1 MTEGK
6 ELGCFMEFQKNEKR
20 EKGIKQKIIFCVMSV
35 SVLLG
40 VLLIT
45 AMIVSNLITTKTLLL
60 DNMQMVAKIS
70 SQNISSNLH
79 LLTDRMANLALEEVL
94 VDETADEAAKL
105 EVLEER
111 KSRIEFV
118 WLAAYDMEGRKL
130 YGDEK
135 SPESI
140 AGREYYEN
148 VAVTN
153 NIVIGEPVYEDG
165 IWQVA
170 VAITLKKEDENY
182 AYLIG
187 SYKYDLLNDVLGNIN
202 IGVNGGAY
210 IINEEGDIIADREKE
225 NMPARNN
232 IYDLYGSKRNDKI
245 FDAMTDFQTGA
256 AGLRMHGVYH
266 YAAYSP
272 VAGTNWTL
280 VVDAP
285 NSDFMG
291 AVVVTGIV
299 SIALGILLM
308 AGAVAYSGKVS
319 REISDSLSLATRR
332 LASLAEGNLKDE
344 VVIAETGDEAQVMT
358 EALAKTIG
366 NVDAYIED
374 LGRVLGRLSEGDYS
388 QEVPDSFTGDF
399 VAIRKALCRITD
411 SLNETMHHIYES
423 SKAVGR
429 NSSEVSG
436 YAERLYG
443 GSMEQEKALDRLTGS
458 IRMVT
463 DRIGKINESASNVKG
478 FAAGA
483 QEKADQGKEQM
494 DTMLEAMND
503 IYANMQEII
512 HISQMIEEISDQTS
526 LLSLNAS
533 IEAARAGESGRG
545 FGIVAQQIGVLAD
558 ETAEALKQ
566 TVAII
571 GQASRSIDKGM
582 KAAETTAGS
591 FQEIQEVTKEFTG
604 ISNEI
609 EAVAREQQNALD
621 QVGDEIEKVLEV
633 ANANQE
639 LSRKTDET
647 AARSLQKAGELAE
660 VVEAVKLRTI

>member
-1 MTEGK
+1 MGYK
-6 ELGCFMEFQKNEKR
+6 KDEKR
-20 EKGIKQKIIFCVMSV
+20 EKGIQQKIIFCVMSV

-40 VLLIT
+40 VLLIA
-45 AMIVSNLITTKTLLL
+45 AMIVSNLMTTKTLLL
-60 DNMQMVAKIS
+60 DNMQMMAKIS

-79 LLTDRMANLALEEVL
+79 LLTDRMADLALEEVL
-94 VDETADEAAKL
+94 TDEAADETAKL

-111 KSRIEFV
+111 ESRIEFV
-118 WLAAYDMEGRKL
+118 WLAAFDREGRKL

-135 SPESI
+135 APESI
-140 AGREYYEN
+140 VGRDYYDH
-148 VAVTN
+148 VVMTN

-165 IWQVA
+165 IWQIAVA
-170 VAITLKKEDENY
+170 VTLKKDGENY
-182 AYLIG
+182 AYLVG

-210 IINEEGDIIADREKE
+210 IMNEKGDIIADRKKE
-225 NMPARNN
+225 NMSARNN
-232 IYDLYGSKRNDKI
+232 VYDLYGSGKNNRI
-245 FDAMTDFQTGA
+245 FDSMTDFQTGA
-256 AGLRMHGVYH
+256 AGLRMNGIYH

-291 AVVVTGIV
+291 TVVVTGIV
-299 SIALGILLM
+299 SVVMGIILII
-308 AGAVAYSGKVS
+308 GAVAYSGKVS
-319 REISDSLSLATRR
+319 RRISDSLSLTTRR

-344 VVIAETGDEAQVMT
+344 VVIARTGDEAQVMT

-374 LGRVLGRLSEGDYS
+374 LGKVLGRLSEGDYS
-388 QEVPDSFTGDF
+388 QEVPDRFTGDF
-399 VAIRKALCRITD
+399 VAIREALCRITD

-429 NSSEVSG
+429 NSSEVSD

-458 IRMVT
+458 IQVVT
-463 DRIGKINESASNVKG
+463 DRIGRINESASDVKG

-494 DTMLEAMND
+494 DTMLEAMKD
-503 IYANMQEII
+503 IYDNMQEIV
-512 HISQMIEEISDQTS
+512 HISQMIEEISSQTS

-533 IEAARAGESGRG
+533 IEAARAGEAGRG

-571 GQASRSIDKGM
+571 GQAGHSIDKGM

-591 FQEIQEVTKEFTG
+591 FQEIHEMTKEFTG
-604 ISNEI
+604 ISDKI
-609 EAVAREQQNALD
+609 EAVAKEQQNALD
-621 QVGDEIEKVLEV
+621 QVAGEIGKVLEV

-639 LSRKTDET
+639 LSRKADET
-647 AARSLQKAGELAE
+647 AARSLQEAGELAE
-660 VVEAVKLRTI
+660 VVESVKLRTV

>member
-1 MTEGK
+1 MGIRNDGK
-6 ELGCFMEFQKNEKR
+6 K

-40 VLLIT
+40 TLLIV
-45 AMIVSNLITTKTLLL
+45 AMIVSNLVTTRTLLL
-60 DNMQMVAKIS
+60 DNMRMVAKIS

-79 LLTDRMANLALEEVL
+79 LLTDRMADLALEEVL
-94 VDETADEAAKL
+94 TDEAADEAAKL

-111 KSRIEFV
+111 ESRIEFV
-118 WLAAYDMEGRKL
+118 WLAAYDMEGRKM
-130 YGDEK
+130 YGDGK
-135 SPESI
+135 APESI
-140 AGREYYEN
+140 AGREYYAN

-153 NIVIGEPVYEDG
+153 NIAIGEPVYEDG
-165 IWQVA
+165 IWQIA
-170 VAITLKKEDENY
+170 VAATLKKDGEHY

-210 IINEEGDIIADREKE
+210 IINEKGDIIADREKE
-225 NMPARNN
+225 NMSARNN
-232 IYDLYGSKRNDKI
+232 IYDLYGSGKNDKV

-256 AGLRMHGVYH
+256 AGLRMHGIYH

-299 SIALGILLM
+299 SAMLGILLM
-308 AGAVAYSGKVS
+308 AGAVAYSSQVS
-319 REISDSLSLATRR
+319 RKISDSLSLATNR
-332 LASLAEGNLKDE
+332 LASLAEGNLKEE
-344 VVIAETGDEAQVMT
+344 VMIAGTGDEAQVMT
-358 EALAKTIG
+358 EALAKTVR

-374 LGRVLGRLSEGDYS
+374 LGEVLGRLSKGDYS
-388 QEVPDSFTGDF
+388 QEVPDGFTGDF
-399 VAIRKALCRITD
+399 VAIKEALCTITD
-411 SLNETMHHIYES
+411 SLNETMHHIYAS

-429 NSSEVSG
+429 NSSEVSD

-443 GSMEQEKALDRLTGS
+443 GAMEQEKALDRLAGS
-458 IRMVT
+458 IQAVT
-463 DRIGKINESASNVKG
+463 DRIGRINESASTVKG

-503 IYANMQEII
+503 IHASMQEII
-512 HISQMIEEISDQTS
+512 HISQMIEEISSQTS

-571 GQASRSIDKGM
+571 GQAGLSIDKGM

-591 FQEIQEVTKEFTG
+591 FQEIHEVTKEFTG
-604 ISNEI
+604 ISDEI
-609 EAVAREQQNALD
+609 EAVAKEQQNALD
-621 QVGDEIEKVLEV
+621 QVAVEIEKVLEV

-639 LSRKTDET
+639 LSKKADET
-647 AARSLQKAGELAE
+647 AARSLQEAGELAE
-660 VVEAVKLRTI
+660 VVEAVKLRTV